1 MPLLQKLRPR
11 LPLQEINMDIGGV
24 VHAFFN
30 NAGPGGVFAL
40 IIVGGACTLY
50 YFLVRWV
57 VRTGKRDEPA
67 SPEEQPVS
75 VDA

>member
-1 MPLLQKLRPR
+1 
-11 LPLQEINMDIGGV
+11 MDIGGV
-24 VHAFFN
+24 VHTFFN

-57 VRTGKRDEPA
+57 VGAGKQDEPDHL
-67 SPEEQPVS
+67 EEPVS

>member
-1 MPLLQKLRPR
+1 
-11 LPLQEINMDIGGV
+11 MDIAGI
-24 VHAFFN
+24 VHEFFN

-57 VRTGKRDEPA
+57 VSPGKRDDPA
-67 SPEEQPVS
+67 PLEEEPVS

>member
-1 MPLLQKLRPR
+1 
-11 LPLQEINMDIGGV
+11 MDIGGV

-57 VRTGKRDEPA
+57 VKTGKGDEPVT
-67 SPEEQPVS
+67 PEEKPVS

>member
-1 MPLLQKLRPR
+1 
-11 LPLQEINMDIGGV
+11 MDIGGV
-24 VHAFFN
+24 VHTFFN

-40 IIVGGACTLY
+40 VIVGGACAFY

-57 VRTGKRDEPA
+57 VATGKGTEVV
-67 SPEEQPVS
+67 SSEEGTVS

>member
-1 MPLLQKLRPR
+1 
-11 LPLQEINMDIGGV
+11 MDIGGV

-40 IIVGGACTLY
+40 VIVGGACTLY
-50 YFLVRWV
+50 CFLVRWV
-57 VRTGKRDEPA
+57 VSTGKGIETA
-67 SPEEQPVS
+67 SPEEGTVS

>member
-1 MPLLQKLRPR
+1 
-11 LPLQEINMDIGGV
+11 MDIGGV

-40 IIVGGACTLY
+40 LIVGGACALY
-50 YFLVRWV
+50 FFLVRWV
-57 VRTGKRDEPA
+57 VSTGKGTEAASTDEQA
-67 SPEEQPVS
+67 VS

>member
-1 MPLLQKLRPR
+1 
-11 LPLQEINMDIGGV
+11 MDIGGV

-40 IIVGGACTLY
+40 IIVGGAFALY

-57 VRTGKRDEPA
+57 VKTGKENEPA
-67 SPEEQPVS
+67 SPEENPVS

>member
-1 MPLLQKLRPR
+1 
-11 LPLQEINMDIGGV
+11 MDIGGV

-40 IIVGGACTLY
+40 VIVGGACTLY
-50 YFLVRWV
+50 SFLVRWV
-57 VRTGKRDEPA
+57 VSAGKGTEAA
-67 SPEEQPVS
+67 SPKEGTVS

>member
-1 MPLLQKLRPR
+1 
-11 LPLQEINMDIGGV
+11 MDIGGV

-50 YFLVRWV
+50 YFMVRWV
-57 VRTGKRDEPA
+57 VATGKETKA
-67 SPEEQPVS
+67 VSPEEEPVS

>member
-1 MPLLQKLRPR
+1 
-11 LPLQEINMDIGGV
+11 MDIGGV

-30 NAGPGGVFAL
+30 NAGPGGGFAL

-57 VRTGKRDEPA
+57 VSVGKEV
-67 SPEEQPVS
+67 ENNGKINIL
-75 VDA
+75 

>member
-1 MPLLQKLRPR
+1 
-11 LPLQEINMDIGGV
+11 MDIGGV

-57 VRTGKRDEPA
+57 VMTGKGNEPA
-67 SPEEQPVS
+67 SPQEETVS

>member
-1 MPLLQKLRPR
+1 MFTSQKLRLRSPS
-11 LPLQEINMDIGGV
+11 QEINMDIGGV

-40 IIVGGACTLY
+40 LIVGGACTLY
-50 YFLVRWV
+50 YFLIRWV
-57 VRTGKRDEPA
+57 IATGKGNVPD
-67 SPEEQPVS
+67 SPVERHMS

>member
-1 MPLLQKLRPR
+1 
-11 LPLQEINMDIGGV
+11 MDIGGV

-57 VRTGKRDEPA
+57 VATGKGTEA
-67 SPEEQPVS
+67 VSLEEETVS
-75 VDA
+75 VDV

>member
-1 MPLLQKLRPR
+1 
-11 LPLQEINMDIGGV
+11 MDIGGV
-24 VHAFFN
+24 VHTFFN

-40 IIVGGACTLY
+40 IIIGGACTLY

-57 VRTGKRDEPA
+57 VSTGKGKEPD
-67 SPEEQPVS
+67 SPEQQPVS

>member
-1 MPLLQKLRPR
+1 
-11 LPLQEINMDIGGV
+11 MDIGGV

-50 YFLVRWV
+50 YFMVRWV
-57 VRTGKRDEPA
+57 VRTGKREEPTIL
-67 SPEEQPVS
+67 EEETVS
-75 VDA
+75 ADA

>member
-1 MPLLQKLRPR
+1 
-11 LPLQEINMDIGGV
+11 MDIGGV

-50 YFLVRWV
+50 YFMVRWV
-57 VRTGKRDEPA
+57 VATGKGTEGV
-67 SPEEQPVS
+67 SPEEETVS

>member
-1 MPLLQKLRPR
+1 
-11 LPLQEINMDIGGV
+11 MDIGGV
-24 VHAFFN
+24 IHAFFN

-40 IIVGGACTLY
+40 IIVAGACTLY

-57 VRTGKRDEPA
+57 VKAGKGNEPA
-67 SPEEQPVS
+67 SPEEKPVS

>member
-1 MPLLQKLRPR
+1 
-11 LPLQEINMDIGGV
+11 MDIGGV

-40 IIVGGACTLY
+40 VIVGGACTLY

-57 VRTGKRDEPA
+57 VKTGKRDELT

>member
-1 MPLLQKLRPR
+1 
-11 LPLQEINMDIGGV
+11 MDIGGV
-24 VHAFFN
+24 VHTFFN

-57 VRTGKRDEPA
+57 VDAGKQDEPDHL
-67 SPEEQPVS
+67 EEPVS

>member
-1 MPLLQKLRPR
+1 
-11 LPLQEINMDIGGV
+11 MDIGGV

-57 VRTGKRDEPA
+57 VKAGKGDELT
-67 SPEEQPVS
+67 SPEEKPVS

>member
-1 MPLLQKLRPR
+1 
-11 LPLQEINMDIGGV
+11 MDIGGV

-40 IIVGGACTLY
+40 VIVGGASTLY
-50 YFLVRWV
+50 FFLVRWV
-57 VRTGKRDEPA
+57 VATGKRNEPD
-67 SPEEQPVS
+67 SPEEGTVS

>member
-1 MPLLQKLRPR
+1 
-11 LPLQEINMDIGGV
+11 MDIGGV

-50 YFLVRWV
+50 YFMVRWV
-57 VRTGKRDEPA
+57 VATGKGTETA
-67 SPEEQPVS
+67 TPEEQAVS

>member
-1 MPLLQKLRPR
+1 
-11 LPLQEINMDIGGV
+11 MDIGGV

-40 IIVGGACTLY
+40 IIVGGAGTLY

-57 VRTGKRDEPA
+57 VKAGKGDKPDTL
-67 SPEEQPVS
+67 EEQSVS

>member
-1 MPLLQKLRPR
+1 
-11 LPLQEINMDIGGV
+11 MDIAGV

-40 IIVGGACTLY
+40 FIVGGACTLY

-57 VRTGKRDEPA
+57 VKTGKMEEPV
-67 SPEEQPVS
+67 PLEEEPVS

>member
-1 MPLLQKLRPR
+1 
-11 LPLQEINMDIGGV
+11 MDIGGV

-57 VRTGKRDEPA
+57 VATGKETEAD
-67 SPEEQPVS
+67 SPEKATVS